1 MYSSVGDDERRRA
14 NEIQEERDNLEY
26 QKFDG
31 NDVTATME
39 NAGDTLGATQ
49 ALETLNQVTDTTPRA
64 DAVPVKKGGKKYNRV
79 AIDTTG
85 NDELINEY
93 QDEDDKL
100 AIAAQEVEMQALRM
114 KNGGKDGKLLGIR
127 DDLRRQDSL
136 DSDAVYGVSKE
147 IYNFSSAPQNAK
159 SALEGNRGL
168 QERYEQF

>member
-14 NEIQEERDNLEY
+14 DEIQEERDNLEY

-31 NDVTATME
+31 NDVTATMD

-64 DAVPVKKGGKKYNRV
+64 LDGVPVKKGGKKYNRV
-79 AIDTTG
+79 AIDTTA

-93 QDEDDKL
+93 REEDDKL
-100 AIAAQEVEMQALRM
+100 AIAAQEVEMQTLRM
-114 KNGGKDGKLLGIR
+114 KNKAHGMR

-136 DSDAVYGVSKE
+136 DSDAVYGVSKDM
-147 IYNFSSAPQNAK
+147 YNFSSAP
-159 SALEGNRGL
+159 
-168 QERYEQF
+168 